1 MKKFLL
7 ALLTAATAAALLCGA
22 AAVSTYSVGY
32 DAPAGISTI
41 VLSEQNR
48 KDVEEISA
56 EYISGLNFIYVKD
69 ISQVIS
75 AALMDEQVD
84 NPEKFE

>member
-32 DAPAGISTI
+32 DAPAGIITI
-41 VLSEQNR
+41 VVQDSSCLLYTSCPQ
-48 KDVEEISA
+48 
-56 EYISGLNFIYVKD
+56 
-69 ISQVIS
+69 
-75 AALMDEQVD
+75 
-84 NPEKFE
+84 KFRQTDP

>member
-32 DAPAGISTI
+32 DAPAGINAI
-41 VLSEQNR
+41 VVQDN
-48 KDVEEISA
+48 
-56 EYISGLNFIYVKD
+56 
-69 ISQVIS
+69 S
-75 AALMDEQVD
+75 AAVILQAADDDHHDALHTE
-84 NPEKFE
+84 P

>member
-41 VLSEQNR
+41 VVQDR
-48 KDVEEISA
+48 EETGGCCS
-56 EYISGLNFIYVKD
+56 SG
-69 ISQVIS
+69 
-75 AALMDEQVD
+75 
-84 NPEKFE
+84 P